1 MKTMIFCVLAC
12 SLPMVSGLNVAEIT
26 RAISRGD
33 ADGISAYFDE
43 SVELAI
49 LNDEDVYS
57 KGMASKKLKAFFAQ
71 YPPRGYSQV
80 HRGTSKSKDSVY
92 CIGNLTTEKAVFR
105 VYIYMRVNGEQHLI
119 QEVRFDKE

>member
-1 MKTMIFCVLAC
+1 MKTIIICVLAS
-12 SLPMVSGLNVAEIT
+12 SLPIISGLNVAEIT

-33 ADGISAYFDE
+33 AEGISVYFDD

-57 KGMASKKLKAFFAQ
+57 KAEASKKLKAFFKE
-71 YPPRGYSQV
+71 YPPRGYTQV

-92 CIGNLTTEKAVFR
+92 CIGNLTTDKAIFR
-105 VYIYMRVNGEQHLI
+105 VYLYMRVNGEQHLI

>member
-1 MKTMIFCVLAC
+1 MKAIIFCVLAG
-12 SLPMVSGLNVAEIT
+12 SLPMIGGLNIAEIT
-26 RAISRGD
+26 RAIGRGD

-43 SVELAI
+43 SVELAV
-49 LNDEDVYS
+49 LDDEDVYS
-57 KGMASKKLKAFFAQ
+57 KEVAAKKLKAFFAQ

-80 HRGTSKSKDSVY
+80 HRGTSKSKDSIY
-92 CIGNLTTEKAVFR
+92 CIGNLTTDKAVFR

>member
-1 MKTMIFCVLAC
+1 MKAIIFCVLAS
-12 SLPMVSGLNVAEIT
+12 SLPIISGLNVAEIT

-33 ADGISAYFDE
+33 ADGISIYFDE

-57 KGMASKKLKAFFAQ
+57 KTEASKKLKAFFNE
-71 YPPRGYSQV
+71 YPPQGYSQV
-80 HRGTSKSKDSVY
+80 HRGTSKSTDSVY
-92 CIGNLTTEKAVFR
+92 CIGNLSTGKAVFR

>member
-1 MKTMIFCVLAC
+1 MKTIIFCVLAS
-12 SLPMVSGLNVAEIT
+12 SLPMMGGLNVAEIT

-33 ADGISAYFDE
+33 ADGISVYFDE

-49 LNDEDVYS
+49 LDDEDVYS
-57 KGMASKKLKAFFAQ
+57 KEVAAKKLKAFFAQ

-80 HRGTSKSKDSVY
+80 HRGTSKSKDSIY
-92 CIGNLTTEKAVFR
+92 CIGNMTTDKAVFR

>member
-1 MKTMIFCVLAC
+1 MKTIIFCVLAS
-12 SLPMVSGLNVAEIT
+12 SLPIISGLNVAEIT

-33 ADGISAYFDE
+33 AEGISSYFDE

-49 LNDEDVYS
+49 LNDEDVYNKS
-57 KGMASKKLKAFFAQ
+57 AAAKKLKAFFTQ
-71 YPPRGYSQV
+71 YPPKGYSQV

-92 CIGNLTTEKAVFR
+92 CIGNLTTDKAVFR

>member
-1 MKTMIFCVLAC
+1 MKTVIFCVLAS
-12 SLPMVSGLNVAEIT
+12 SLPMIGGLNVAEIT
-26 RAISRGD
+26 RAIGRGD
-33 ADGISAYFDE
+33 ADGISVYFDE

-49 LNDEDVYS
+49 LDDEDVYS
-57 KGMASKKLKAFFAQ
+57 KQVAAKKLKAFFAQ

-80 HRGTSKSKDSVY
+80 HRGTSKSKDSIY
-92 CIGNLTTEKAVFR
+92 CIGNLTTEQAVFR

>member
-1 MKTMIFCVLAC
+1 MKTMIFCILAGSIPVL
-12 SLPMVSGLNVAEIT
+12 SGLNVAEIT

-33 ADGISAYFDE
+33 ADGISAYFDD

-49 LNDEDVYS
+49 LNEEDVYNRTE
-57 KGMASKKLKAFFAQ
+57 ASNKLRTFFSQ
-71 YPPRGYSQV
+71 YPPKGYSQV

-92 CIGNLTTEKAVFR
+92 CIGNLITDKAVFR

>member
-1 MKTMIFCVLAC
+1 MPIL
-12 SLPMVSGLNVAEIT
+12 SGLNVAEIT

-33 ADGISAYFDE
+33 AEKISAYFDE

-57 KGMASKKLKAFFAQ
+57 RTEASNKLKGFFDK

-92 CIGNLTTEKAVFR
+92 CIGNLVTEKAVFR
-105 VYIYMRVNGEQHLI
+105 VYIYMRVNGEQHRI